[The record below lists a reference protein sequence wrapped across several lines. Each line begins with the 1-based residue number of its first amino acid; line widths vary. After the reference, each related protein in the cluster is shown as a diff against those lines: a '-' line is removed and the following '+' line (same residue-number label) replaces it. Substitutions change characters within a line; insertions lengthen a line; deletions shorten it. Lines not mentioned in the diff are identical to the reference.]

1 MANTKITS
9 RVIADDAVTTAAIAD
24 DAITSA
30 TIADDAVVT
39 ASIADDAITSALI
52 ADDAVGAA
60 QIAANALGIND
71 LIEECNKVLGEI
83 DPDFTGISRRQIF
96 DDMLF
101 MESGEGWSIDLGK
114 FRDGK
119 KVYYRYN
126 DTGFSINNMPLN
138 ELEVTQ
144 LKAAIDIL
152 SQFKG
157 MPQFEWIHEMVPKL
171 QQGSISDEKKTI
183 IDFDSNIY
191 LKGIDRLGELYNAI
205 LYKKVLNVS
214 YQPFEDDK
222 PYDVIIHPYY
232 LKQYNNRWFLFGYN
246 LEKEKY
252 DWNLAIDRIVDMVEI
267 KGKYQKNMEIDWS
280 EYFEDMIGVTKPE
293 RGELENITLHFSS
306 KTAKYIESKPLHGSQ
321 KARWV
326 DNVTLEVTLEVLV
339 NYELERLILSYCDS
353 VKVVSPQNL
362 KKKINLIRP
371 FGKAA
376 LWQKLLLNQAN
387 TRALLL
393 LKNPQSRL
401 ILLALLAVLRS
412 MKIILRVMTLSF
424 HQPLGTY

>member
-1 MANTKITS
+1 MS
-9 RVIADDAVTTAAIAD
+9 RVYYI
-24 DAITSA
+24 SYMA
-30 TIADDAVVT
+30 TNKN
-39 ASIADDAITSALI
+39 ALI
-52 ADDAVGAA
+52 RYKVLDKCFRNTGRRYF
-60 QIAANALGIND
+60 IND
-71 LIEECNKVLGEI
+71 LIEECNKVLSEI

-101 MESGEGWSIDLGK
+101 MESEEGWSIDLGK

-126 DTGFSINNMPLN
+126 DTSFSINNMPLN

-183 IDFDSNIY
+183 IDFDNNIY

-214 YQPFEDDK
+214 YQPFEDEK

-246 LEKEKY
+246 PEKEKY
-252 DWNLAIDRIVDMVEI
+252 DWNLAIDRIANVTEI
-267 KGKYQKNMEIDWS
+267 KGKFEKNTEIDWS
-280 EYFEDMIGVTKPE
+280 EYFEDIIGVTKPE
-293 RGELENITLHFSS
+293 KGKTEKIVLHFFG
-306 KTAKYIESKPLHGSQ
+306 KTGKYMDSKPLHGSQ
-321 KARWV
+321 KAKWI
-326 DNVTLEVTLEVLV
+326 DKTTLEVSLQVMI
-339 NYELERLILSYCDS
+339 NYELERLILSYGES
-353 VKVVSPQNL
+353 VKVISPN
-362 KKKINLIRP
+362 
-371 FGKAA
+371 
-376 LWQKLLLNQAN
+376 KLEESIKLRLSSAF
-387 TRALLL
+387 
-393 LKNPQSRL
+393 KN
-401 ILLALLAVLRS
+401 
-412 MKIILRVMTLSF
+412 
-424 HQPLGTY
+424 Y